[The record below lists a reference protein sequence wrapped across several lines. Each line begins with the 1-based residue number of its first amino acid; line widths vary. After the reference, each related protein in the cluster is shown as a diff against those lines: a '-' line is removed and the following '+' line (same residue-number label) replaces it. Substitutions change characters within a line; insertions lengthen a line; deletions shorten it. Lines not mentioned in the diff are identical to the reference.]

1 MGKNRQINSMKRQS
15 LYFVAP
21 QQVNTIQET
30 IPDPLKG
37 EVLVHTILSAIS
49 PGTELLVYRNQAPK
63 GMAADATIEALEGEF
78 EYPFKYG
85 YSAVGEV
92 IQLGDQVDKKWL
104 GKKVFAFNPHE
115 SHFIAQMDQLHP
127 LPEKISPELAV
138 FLPNMETA
146 VNFIMDGRPLI
157 GERVAIFGQGIVGLL
172 TTALLAKFPLTELVT
187 VDAHQNRRLA
197 SISSGA
203 TASFDPLEFDS
214 HYEGFDIIF
223 ELSGSPSAL
232 DQAISAAGFE
242 SRIVIGSWYGEKRA
256 NLDLGADFHRNRVK
270 LISSQVSTVASQFT
284 GRWNKDRRLALAW
297 KMLAEINPAQFITQ
311 RFPISQAEKAFQL
324 LDTNPQDCIQIV
336 IEY

>member
-1 MGKNRQINSMKRQS
+1 MKRQS